1 LVAAFGGAS
10 NDLSSRERFIA
21 GRLNEFVL
29 HRVHFMPDDAN
40 VLSENVNLVTH
51 PQADERDDS
60 ADELG
65 HGGIAH

>member
-1 LVAAFGGAS
+1 
-10 NDLSSRERFIA
+10 
-21 GRLNEFVL
+21 LNEFVL